1 MKFGSGCYVLIWHA
15 RCHTQKNDLGWRN
28 MMTNRNMV
36 KQLHFKLHSYLL
48 CNLSVS
54 VSWVHAYKALRQVMG
69 SCMRKQSVMCQK
81 QHIIVSCANC
91 ASGFQGARLV
101 MKITTNFV
109 VTFFGLSLLPCSQLL
124 VYQVYSWMMHFFIRT
139 ELDGSWNLNPLG
151 CSLSDAMLQR
161 DWCVGDVHRSRTITD
176 SWRGSLGHLDAV
188 SDCVALRAVSPGPGG
203 PLGHLIVFATVAQ
216 ASQLRNGERPFTRK
230 TKNYVLS
237 L

>member
-101 MKITTNFV
+101 MKITTN
-109 VTFFGLSLLPCSQLL
+109 SLLCFL
-124 VYQVYSWMMHFFIRT
+124 VYRFYHVPSYWFTRSIPEWCIFLSGRVGWK
-139 ELDGSWNLNPLG
+139 LNLNPLG